1 MSQPFL
7 FLGRSCAVKEQLEAL
22 VQQMV
27 RGGIRY
33 PEAVRE
39 FKKAFLVKVLVEN
52 RGNQCQAAQVLGMH
66 RNSLGRTLSDLK
78 LDPRAL
84 RTQARR
90 PPRPERV
97 PPARRASTR

>member
-1 MSQPFL
+1 M
-7 FLGRSCAVKEQLEAL
+7 KEQLEAL

-27 RGGIRY
+27 RGGIGY
-33 PEAVRE
+33 GEAVKE

-52 RGNQCQAAQVLGMH
+52 RGNQCQAARILGMH
-66 RNSLGRTLSDLK
+66 RNSLGRTLTELK

-90 PPRPERV
+90 PPRPER
-97 PPARRASTR
+97 PQAARRASVR